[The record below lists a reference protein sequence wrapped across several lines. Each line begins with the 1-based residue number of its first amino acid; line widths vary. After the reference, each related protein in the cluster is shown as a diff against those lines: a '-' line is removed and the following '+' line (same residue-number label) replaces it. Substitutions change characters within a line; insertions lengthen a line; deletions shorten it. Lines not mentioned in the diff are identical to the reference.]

1 MRSTAREG
9 AYFSLPNAR
18 AAATATKRHLQSEQ
32 RRQGKGLGHLP
43 LVGHDGMPR
52 ADQKQ

>member
-1 MRSTAREG
+1 MLSMTAPIAHARSWVRFIQG
-9 AYFSLPNAR
+9 
-18 AAATATKRHLQSEQ
+18 KRQLQSEQ